1 MGEYEIIL
9 RKKLLLLLSVMMAMQ
24 LHKKVPIVL
33 KIFTE
38 ES

>member
-9 RKKLLLLLSVMMAMQ
+9 RKKLLLLLSAMMSLQ
-24 LHKKVPIVL
+24 LCKKVPIVL
-33 KIFTE
+33 KNFTE